1 MMQQKIMQR
10 LSRNS
15 TRRTPAPAMHSIGS
29 HGLSKLFS
37 FVLIALLV
45 LSVVSCRTKKTM
57 VTQTQQMQQASSVS
71 QDSSVS
77 RDTARTMGQT
87 KESLTTDQQWQQTW
101 LIKPLDSGGYRIEGY
116 GTAKAQAKLEGENSS
131 CSTSVNSSS
140 KIKRTAL
147 ESNYNSVESVE
158 EKKPPECSKGSLIKL
173 ICVWLGVAL
182 VGYLLVSY
190 HKKY

>member
-1 MMQQKIMQR
+1 
-10 LSRNS
+10 
-15 TRRTPAPAMHSIGS
+15 MHSIGS

-37 FVLIALLV
+37 FVLIALLA
-45 LSVVSCRTKKTM
+45 LLAVSCRTKKTM
-57 VTQTQQMQQASSVS
+57 VTRTQQTGLASSVS

-77 RDTARTMGQT
+77 RDTARAVSLTT
-87 KESLTTDQQWQQTW
+87 ESLTTDQQWQQTW

-116 GTAKAQAKLEGENSS
+116 GTAKAQAMLEGENSS
-131 CSTSVNSSS
+131 CATSVNASS
-140 KIKRTAL
+140 KVKRTAL

-158 EKKPPECSKGSLIKL
+158 EKKPPECSKGSLVKL

>member
-1 MMQQKIMQR
+1 MQQKIMQR

-15 TRRTPAPAMHSIGS
+15 TGRTPAPAMHSIGS
-29 HGLSKLFS
+29 HGLSRLFS
-37 FVLIALLV
+37 FVLIALLA
-45 LSVVSCRTKKTM
+45 LLAVSCRTKKTM
-57 VTQTQQMQQASSVS
+57 VTRTQQTGLASSVS

-77 RDTARTMGQT
+77 RDTARAVSLTT
-87 KESLTTDQQWQQTW
+87 ESLTADQQWQQTW

-116 GTAKAQAKLEGENSS
+116 GTAKAQAMLEGENSS
-131 CSTSVNSSS
+131 CATSVNASS
-140 KIKRTAL
+140 KVKRTAL

-173 ICVWLGVAL
+173 ICVLLGVAL

>member
-1 MMQQKIMQR
+1 
-10 LSRNS
+10 
-15 TRRTPAPAMHSIGS
+15 
-29 HGLSKLFS
+29 
-37 FVLIALLV
+37 
-45 LSVVSCRTKKTM
+45 
-57 VTQTQQMQQASSVS
+57 
-71 QDSSVS
+71 
-77 RDTARTMGQT
+77 MGQT
-87 KESLTTDQQWQQTW
+87 TESLTTDQQWQQTW

-131 CSTSVNSSS
+131 CSTSVNSS

-158 EKKPPECSKGSLIKL
+158 EKKPPEYSKGSLMIL